1 MENMLTFTGI
11 IIIVFGILQIIL
23 FFKLWRMTNDVRKIK
38 SELCSEKD
46 INEATVLYLKGE
58 KKTAYTKLYNAFLY
72 EVAIAGHST
81 WTDNPADDYIDSFR
95 KIMRRYK
102 PMFEKIGLGHPDYTL
117 YDELEKVKL

>member
-1 MENMLTFTGI
+1 MESMLTFTGI

-58 KKTAYTKLYNAFLY
+58 KRQ
-72 EVAIAGHST
+72 HSQ
-81 WTDNPADDYIDSFR
+81 SC
-95 KIMRRYK
+95 IMLFCTRSQ
-102 PMFEKIGLGHPDYTL
+102 
-117 YDELEKVKL
+117 